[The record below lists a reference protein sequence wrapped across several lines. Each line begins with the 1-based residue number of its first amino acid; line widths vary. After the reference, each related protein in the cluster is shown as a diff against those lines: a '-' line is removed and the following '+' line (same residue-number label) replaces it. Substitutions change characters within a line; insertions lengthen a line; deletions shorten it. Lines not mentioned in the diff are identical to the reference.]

1 MGSGLVERDRV
12 PGGIR
17 LSPAPGAAEAL
28 IQLINLERECCAW
41 IDFAV
46 SEGSVATLTADADG
60 EVVLA
65 GMFQATNQLSAV
77 SEKLGE
83 LVSGAALW
91 AFRPLSGRGPGRPV
105 AWAHRAA

>member
-1 MGSGLVERDRV
+1 MPETPPLACTLSAADLKDRERAWRKLMGSGLVERDRV

-28 IQLINLERECCAW
+28 IQLINLEPECCAW

-60 EVVLA
+60 EVILA
-65 GMFQATNQLSAV
+65 GMFQAT
-77 SEKLGE
+77 
-83 LVSGAALW
+83 
-91 AFRPLSGRGPGRPV
+91 
-105 AWAHRAA
+105 